1 MYIGV
6 NDQAKKVSNAYIGVN
21 GQAKQISKIY
31 VGVNGQAKLAW
42 ENFSPFEELPSNL
55 EFNNLNA
62 LILNKEEK
70 KYINYLVPET
80 NWYQI
85 ELISPFTESL
95 LNLTKGLQQGT
106 IEYAFGELK
115 DDNVN
120 SIDLTNTVDYASEI
134 IRAKSCPSSGLKQLQ
149 FKVNNLVGP
158 NLGRGSSYG
167 SKILKLRK
175 GETIRFSWLDYG
187 YTNFSSEEQWG
198 RQLKVAFPNS
208 PKINELRFYS
218 NPANK
223 HEFLGVDQTQTDFS
237 PILNGEDNTHLLNL
251 STNDVLEEDEN
262 GIITLKINSAR
273 TKFYGVTN
281 SLEDKFETINL
292 TNKVYGI
299 YDTSNTI
306 INSKKCQELG
316 LGSNQNENGVGNASI
331 YFNLDFSPDYRSLQ
345 FKAGQKRELTGEIFP
360 GCFRITPATIKNN

>member
-42 ENFSPFEELPSNL
+42 ENFSPFEEELPSNL

-62 LILNKEEK
+62 VILNKEEK

-115 DDNVN
+115 DDNINV
-120 SIDLTNTVDYASEI
+120 IDLTNTVDYASEI

-158 NLGRGSSYG
+158 SLGRGSSYA
-167 SKILKLRK
+167 SKILKLKK

-223 HEFLGVDQTQTDFS
+223 HEFLNVDQTDFS
-237 PILNGEDNTHLLNL
+237 PISTGEDDTHLLNL

-262 GIITLKINSAR
+262 GIITLKINSTR

-281 SLEDKFETINL
+281 SLEDKFETINSM
-292 TNKVYGI
+292 NKVYGI
-299 YDTSNTI
+299 YNTSNTI

-331 YFNLDFSPDYRSLQ
+331 YFNLNFSLDYKYLQ
-345 FKAGQKRELTGEIFP
+345 FEAGQKRKLTGEIFP